1 MKVIQRCVYD
11 KEFTHLAISET
22 YNNRMNLQMLYLY
35 RNKQGGCCM
44 KLKKWH
50 VCLAIVC
57 ILCFGYIMYIMNPEF
72 DDLKR
77 FINPI
82 YEGDKSYRVVNE

>member
-1 MKVIQRCVYD
+1 
-11 KEFTHLAISET
+11 
-22 YNNRMNLQMLYLY
+22 
-35 RNKQGGCCM
+35 M

-72 DDLKR
+72 DDLKKILSTL
-77 FINPI
+77 FMKEINPI
-82 YEGDKSYRVVNE
+82 E

>member
-1 MKVIQRCVYD
+1 
-11 KEFTHLAISET
+11 
-22 YNNRMNLQMLYLY
+22 
-35 RNKQGGCCM
+35 M

-57 ILCFGYIMYIMNPEF
+57 ILCVGYVMYIMNPEF

-77 FINPI
+77 FVNPI
-82 YEGDKSYRVVNE
+82 YEGEALSLIHI